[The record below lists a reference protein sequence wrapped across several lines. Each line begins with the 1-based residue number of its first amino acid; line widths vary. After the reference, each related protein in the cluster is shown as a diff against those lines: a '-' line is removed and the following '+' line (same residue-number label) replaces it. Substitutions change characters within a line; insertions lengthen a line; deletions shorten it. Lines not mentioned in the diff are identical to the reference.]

1 MKVCGIC
8 HSDDHTVCVLQH
20 SWFISHPVLFLCMW
34 QRGFPVACLGV
45 VPLSPSR
52 AVIGH
57 TVFAWHVLLTSV
69 GLAAALKLEAISC
82 SEELAA
88 VHETALN
95 VGMLTRFPLFVT
107 FRRRYVTVR
116 LSVTRTAGC
125 TVCISVFASFH
136 SDCALQWAHIFVSPV
151 WLVPYWCY
159 IPSKALGRLGMH
171 SVATSC
177 WNDVL
182 SSLDNPDTV
191 VTMVIVFVWLR

>member
-177 WNDVL
+177 
-182 SSLDNPDTV
+182 
-191 VTMVIVFVWLR
+191 